1 MSAFLRAAEKEGLLR
16 LKEPKGKGGK
26 GGDVQVIGVN
36 EQHPD
41 VCAHI
46 VYKTIGDADAK
57 REKKEER
64 EAKERGAV
72 KEIVVTELWKPHQQ
86 SARLFEECKKE

>member
-1 MSAFLRAAEKEGLLR
+1 M
-16 LKEPKGKGGK
+16 
-26 GGDVQVIGVN
+26 QVIGVN